1 MLEAA
6 RCRACASRTAATAIR
21 GSLIRTFILEFVIV
35 IAYMSGWFLAAIRQ
49 RRNDLADVAWGFGF
63 LLVAATSLLLQ
74 SGSGP
79 VAGRPLL
86 ITALV
91 AVWGIRLSLHIHF
104 RNRGKPEDFRYR
116 NWREEW
122 GTHVISRSYLQVF
135 LLQGILLVL
144 ISTPVIYINSAA
156 NPPLGYADI
165 PGVLVWAA
173 GFLFE
178 AVGDFQLRRFARN
191 PVNKGRIIGS
201 GLWRFSRHP
210 NYFGEVLLWWGI
222 YLIALAVP
230 GAWWTVIG
238 PATITYLIL
247 KVSGIPMLEAKYRG
261 NPEYEVYQRRT
272 SSFFPLPPRL

>member
-1 MLEAA
+1 LF
-6 RCRACASRTAATAIR
+6 RN
-21 GSLIRTFILEFVIV
+21 FILEFIIIIV
-35 IAYMSGWFLAAIRQ
+35 YMNGWFLAAIRQ
-49 RRNDLADVAWGFGF
+49 RRNDVADVAWGFGF
-63 LLVAATSLLLQ
+63 LLVAATSLMLC
-74 SGSGP
+74 GP
-79 VAGRPLL
+79 AGARPLL
-86 ITALV
+86 VTTLV

-116 NWREEW
+116 NWREDW
-122 GTHVISRSYLQVF
+122 GSSFYRRTYLQVF
-135 LLQGILLVL
+135 ILQGILLVL
-144 ISTPVIYINSAA
+144 ISVPVIYINSTS
-156 NPPLGYADI
+156 NPPLGYLDLL
-165 PGVLVWAA
+165 GVLLWAS

-191 PVNKGRIIGS
+191 PENKGRIIQT

-222 YLIALAVP
+222 FAIALAVP
-230 GAWWTVIG
+230 GALWTVIG

-261 NPEYEVYQRRT
+261 NAEYEAYQRRT